1 MKKFLIIVLSLLVF
15 IPKVSAVDDLAP
27 NSKSAIL
34 VEVSTGTVIFEKNV
48 NEKLAPASMTKV
60 MSMLLFME
68 AIDSGKL
75 SMDDLVLV
83 SKNASSMGGSQIFL
97 EEGSSVKVSE
107 LLKGIAIASGNDAV
121 VALAEK
127 IAGSEAAFVDLM
139 NAKAE
144 SLGLKDTYFKN
155 SHGLDAANHY
165 TTAYDMS
172 VMALELLKHP
182 KILEFT
188 SIYEDYFNKPNGSKT
203 WLVNT
208 NKLVRF
214 YEGIDGLKTGYT
226 KEAGYCLSATGV
238 RNNIRFLSVVMGVAS
253 SELRSADT
261 VSLLSYGFNGY
272 KINNILT
279 KDTDLGKAKIEKG
292 KEEYGT
298 LTLKNDVTELLK
310 NSDEVKKYTSKII
323 VDKISAPVVP
333 GDVVGKIEFYN
344 ANNEKIRE
352 EDLTI
357 KETIKKASYWDLFK
371 RNLKEIFSGKNIV

>member
-261 VSLLSYGFNGY
+261 VSLLSYG
-272 KINNILT
+272 LM
-279 KDTDLGKAKIEKG
+279 A
-292 KEEYGT
+292 
-298 LTLKNDVTELLK
+298 
-310 NSDEVKKYTSKII
+310 
-323 VDKISAPVVP
+323 
-333 GDVVGKIEFYN
+333 
-344 ANNEKIRE
+344 
-352 EDLTI
+352 I
-357 KETIKKASYWDLFK
+357 K
-371 RNLKEIFSGKNIV
+371 